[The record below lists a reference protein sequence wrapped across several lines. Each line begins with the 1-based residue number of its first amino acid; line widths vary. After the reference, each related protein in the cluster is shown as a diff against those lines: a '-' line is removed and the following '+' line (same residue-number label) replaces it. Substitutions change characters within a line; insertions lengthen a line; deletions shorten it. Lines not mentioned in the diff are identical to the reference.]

1 MKPRGQLMI
10 EHRLIEKLLAKAAEL
25 STRVREENY
34 DPVLIDSIV
43 DFIKTYADRTH
54 HGKEEDILFRELS
67 KKKLSGGSL
76 AAMNDLIAEHAQ
88 ARAKVRQIAELNER
102 CRNGETSVVPEI
114 RDIILWLADFYPRH
128 IRKED
133 KEFFPETEKY
143 FTDAELEAM
152 LKDFW
157 EFDKNMIHEKYK
169 SILESISRKAG
180 A

>member
-1 MKPRGQLMI
+1 MI

-102 CRNGETSVVPEI
+102 YGTATRAS
-114 RDIILWLADFYPRH
+114 
-128 IRKED
+128 
-133 KEFFPETEKY
+133 
-143 FTDAELEAM
+143 
-152 LKDFW
+152 
-157 EFDKNMIHEKYK
+157 
-169 SILESISRKAG
+169 SRK
-180 A
+180 